1 MLCFGSNIFSVCFLI
16 LPVLGF
22 VDSWLQV
29 PTCLLPRVTRVYSS
43 PSCLLLITYLLVT
56 KQEALKRILFIF
68 AKLNPGIR
76 YVQGMNEV
84 LAPLYYV
91 FKTDVDEANAVRTV
105 SLHENIS
112 H

>member
-1 MLCFGSNIFSVCFLI
+1 MLAAVH
-16 LPVLGF
+16 V
-22 VDSWLQV
+22 
-29 PTCLLPRVTRVYSS
+29 
-43 PSCLLLITYLLVT
+43 

-91 FKTDVDEANAVRTV
+91 FKTDVDEANVV
-105 SLHENIS
+105 SERYLSGLIIHEFLWLDICHIPLVYSNS
-112 H
+112 HQRPQSNMMFVVLRNMQKKIRFSVLWSC

>member
-1 MLCFGSNIFSVCFLI
+1 M
-16 LPVLGF
+16 
-22 VDSWLQV
+22 
-29 PTCLLPRVTRVYSS
+29 
-43 PSCLLLITYLLVT
+43 

-91 FKTDVDEANAVRTV
+91 FKTDVDEMNAVSAS
-105 SLHENIS
+105 SLDWRGCKKSCAVPVHFIHGWSCECI
-112 H
+112 

>member
-1 MLCFGSNIFSVCFLI
+1 MHLCNV
-16 LPVLGF
+16 
-22 VDSWLQV
+22 
-29 PTCLLPRVTRVYSS
+29 
-43 PSCLLLITYLLVT
+43 

-91 FKTDVDEANAVRTV
+91 FKTDIDETNVV
-105 SLHENIS
+105 SASSLD
-112 H
+112 